1 MLRYGFEQL
10 DLNRIL
16 ARYFAENL
24 QSERVMEK
32 LGMKYE
38 GRLRQHVRKWGAFV
52 DVVICGI
59 LRSEYEELAGPVNA
73 DQSVEPRS

>member
-16 ARYFAENL
+16 TRYFAENL
-24 QSERVMEK
+24 QSGRVMEK
-32 LGMKYE
+32 LKMKYE

-52 DVVICGI
+52 DVVLCDI
-59 LRSEYEELAGPVNA
+59 LRLEYEELSSSG
-73 DQSVEPRS
+73 ER

>member
-16 ARYFAENL
+16 ARYFSENL
-24 QSERVMEK
+24 QSGRVMEK

-38 GRLRQHVRKWGAFV
+38 GRVRHTRNSRV
-52 DVVICGI
+52 
-59 LRSEYEELAGPVNA
+59 PVNA
-73 DQSVEPRS
+73 DQSVESKS